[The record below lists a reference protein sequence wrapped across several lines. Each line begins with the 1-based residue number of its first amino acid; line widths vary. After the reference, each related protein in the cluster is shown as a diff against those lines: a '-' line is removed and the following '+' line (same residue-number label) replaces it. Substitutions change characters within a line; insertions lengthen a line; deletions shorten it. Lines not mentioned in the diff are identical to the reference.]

1 MKKDTYKT
9 ISKPSAE
16 LLLKEKKSRFYSYTF
31 PISSKNEVKPIIN
44 TLKKRYPSA
53 GHACY
58 AWQLGTDTLTYRVND
73 DGEPNNSAGMPIYGQ
88 ILAFG
93 LTNILVVVLRI
104 YGGTKLGVG
113 GLIQAYKTAAQ
124 LAIESTDIIEKLIEV
139 QFQITFNYQEMDKV
153 MRIIKQE
160 KISIYSQKLEVE
172 CQLVISTRRSK
183 SQMIEK
189 RFKEIHKVAIK
200 KHV

>member
-1 MKKDTYKT
+1 MKKDTYRT

-16 LLLKEKKSRFYSYTF
+16 VLLKERKSKFYGFAF
-31 PISSKNEVKPIIN
+31 PINSEENVKPIIE
-44 TLKKRYPSA
+44 TLKKKHHAA

-58 AWQLGTDTLTYRVND
+58 AWQLGTDTVTYRTND

-113 GLIQAYKTAAQ
+113 GLIQAYKASAQ
-124 LAIESTDIIEKLIEV
+124 LAIESADIIEKLIEV
-139 QFQITFNYQEMDKV
+139 QFQITVNYPEMDRV

-160 KISIYSQKLEVE
+160 NISIISQKLEIE
-172 CQLVISTRRSK
+172 CQLLVSVRRSK
-183 SQMIEK
+183 SEMVEK
-189 RFKEIHKVAIK
+189 RFKEIHKVEVK
-200 KHV
+200 KLD

>member
-16 LLLKEKKSRFYSYTF
+16 VLLKERKSKFYGYAF
-31 PISSKNEVKPIIN
+31 PINSEEDVKPIIN
-44 TLKKRYPSA
+44 TLKKKYHSA

-58 AWQLGTDTLTYRVND
+58 AWQLGTDTIIYRVND

-88 ILAFG
+88 IQAFSV
-93 LTNILVVVLRI
+93 TNILVVVLRI

-113 GLIQAYKTAAQ
+113 GLIQAYKATAQ
-124 LAIESTDIIEKLIEV
+124 LAIESADIIEKLIEV
-139 QFQITFNYQEMDKV
+139 QFQLSFNYPEMDRV

-160 KISIYSQKLEVE
+160 NISIISQKLEIE
-172 CQLVISTRRSK
+172 CQLIVSVRRSE
-183 SQMIEK
+183 SDTVEK
-189 RFKEIHKVAIK
+189 RFKEIHRVKVK
-200 KHV
+200 KSD